1 MSYTKSAF
9 LALTPKKTRKIK
21 AFNPLQFVT
30 RCGIFSVTVTLN
42 IGGVMYLNTTV
53 RIPEIKGK
61 IITKKKGG
69 ATYILYQYGSEYNT
83 DKKYAIPLRAIV
95 GKVSPSDETLMFPNE
110 KYQLYFPDAQI
121 PEELPLAYRSCC
133 LKIGSCVV
141 IRKVLDEYKLLPMLR
156 KRFGDDTGLILDLV
170 SYLIVEEENAG
181 QYYPDYAFTHPLLT
195 EKMAIHSDSK
205 VSRLLG
211 TMTKD
216 QCIGFLDDWN
226 RERDHKS
233 RIYVSYDST
242 NKNCGAGDIDIV
254 EFGKAKD
261 DKGLPVFNL
270 SIAMDKTNRVPLF
283 YEEYPG
289 SITDVSQF
297 TFMVDKAIEYD
308 YKKIGFILDRG
319 YFSKE
324 NIRYI
329 EDNGYTF
336 IIMCKGCKA
345 LVSDLVFKNQGSF
358 ETRREAAIR
367 SYKVYGITVSGR
379 LYDDDTKDRYF
390 HIYYNPSRQ
399 AAEREQMEQR
409 IEKFRQFLDKHIGKQ
424 VKFGKTYQEYFHL
437 HYDRN
442 GIFRGADERCDV
454 IERELQLCGYF
465 CIITSEKMTASQALI
480 QYKGRDI
487 SEKLFRS
494 DKTFIGSR
502 SERVQSS
509 QSMSSKIFIEFVALI
524 VRNRIYNLLKEQ
536 MIRMDARQKYMTVP
550 AAIRELEKIEMIR
563 RNNKV
568 YKLDHAVTRT
578 QKAILSSFGIDE
590 TDIKKSAEEYSKLL
604 ATTQSFITK
613 EEPDDGEEEID

>member
-1 MSYTKSAF
+1 
-9 LALTPKKTRKIK
+9 
-21 AFNPLQFVT
+21 
-30 RCGIFSVTVTLN
+30 
-42 IGGVMYLNTTV
+42 MYLNTTV

-69 ATYILYQYGSEYNT
+69 TTYILYQYGSEYNPE
-83 DKKYAIPLRAIV
+83 KQYAVPLRAIV
-95 GKVSPSDETLMFPNE
+95 GKVSPSDATLMFPNE
-110 KYQLYFPDAQI
+110 KFQTYFPDAEI

-133 LKIGSCVV
+133 LKIGAC
-141 IRKVLDEYKLLPMLR
+141 IIIGKVLDEYKLVPMLR
-156 KRFGDDTGLILDLV
+156 KRFGSDTGLILDLV
-170 SYLIVEEENAG
+170 SYLIVNEENAG
-181 QYYPDYAFTHPLLT
+181 QYYPDFAFTHPLLT
-195 EKMAIHSDSK
+195 EKMTIYSDSK
-205 VSRLLG
+205 VSRLLSS
-211 TMTKD
+211 MTKD

-242 NKNCGAGDIDIV
+242 NKNSDAGDIDIV

-289 SITDVSQF
+289 SVTDVSQF
-297 TFMVDKAIEYD
+297 TFMVDKVIEYE

-329 EDNGYTF
+329 DDNGYTF

-345 LVSDLVFKNQGSF
+345 LVSGLVLENQGSF
-358 ETRREAAIR
+358 ETRRESAIR
-367 SYKVYGITVSGR
+367 SYKVYGITVPGR
-379 LYDDDTKDRYF
+379 LYEDDTKVRYF
-390 HIYYNPSRQ
+390 HIYYNPSKQ
-399 AAEREQMEQR
+399 AAEREHLEQR
-409 IEKFRQFLDKHIGKQ
+409 IEKFRQFLDKHIGKPER
-424 VKFGKTYQEYFHL
+424 FGKTYQEYFHL
-437 HYDRN
+437 HYDRK
-442 GIFRGADERCDV
+442 GFFRGADERTDI

-465 CIITSEKMTASQALI
+465 CIITSEKMTASQALV

-502 SERVQSS
+502 SERVQSA

-536 MIRMDARQKYMTVP
+536 MIRMESRQKYLTVP
-550 AAIRELEKIEMIR
+550 AALRELEKIEMVR
-563 RNNKV
+563 RNNKT
-568 YKLDHAVTRT
+568 YKLDHAVTKT
-578 QKAILSSFGIDE
+578 QKIILSSFGLDE
-590 TDIKKSAEEYSKLL
+590 TDISRQAEEYNKQL
-604 ATTQSFITK
+604 TVTQSFISK
-613 EEPDDGEEEID
+613 EEPDDGEEEIDRYN